1 MLVVKN
7 PPTNEETRV
16 WSLDWKNPL
25 EKGMTTYSRI
35 LDWIV
40 PWTEDPGGL
49 KSIGFREINTTE

>member
-7 PPTNEETRV
+7 PPTNEETQV

-35 LDWIV
+35 LAWKV
-40 PWTEDPGGL
+40 PWTEDPDGL